1 MKIIR
6 EDSTFLL
13 PQDDIIVLTG
23 KCKNNIISGVR
34 RKHDGTTRAFPR
46 CLQRSAEVE
55 YPLVEDTKRGR

>member
-1 MKIIR
+1 MKNIFF
-6 EDSTFLL
+6 S
-13 PQDDIIVLTG
+13 V
-23 KCKNNIISGVR
+23 IISGVR